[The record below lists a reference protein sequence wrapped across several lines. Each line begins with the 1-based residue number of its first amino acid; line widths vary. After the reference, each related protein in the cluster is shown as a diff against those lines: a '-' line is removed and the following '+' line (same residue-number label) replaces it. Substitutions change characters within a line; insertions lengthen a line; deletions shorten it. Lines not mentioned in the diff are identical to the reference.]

1 MKKISAKKITYSAVC
16 LALAIV
22 LPYITGNI
30 PEIGSMLCPMHIPV
44 LLCGFICG
52 PFYAGAVGFIAPI
65 LKSVISGGMPPMFPM
80 AIAMAFELLAYGA
93 LSGLLNNVLPR
104 KNGYI
109 YLSLVMAM
117 LGGRVIWGIVRFV
130 LATVSAEV
138 FTFEAFLA
146 GAITSAIPGIILHIL
161 LIPVCVMA
169 LRRANLD
176 KTE

>member
-52 PFYAGAVGFIAPI
+52 PFYAGVVGFIAPI
-65 LKSVISGGMPPMFPM
+65 LKSVISGGMPPMFPT

-117 LGGRVIWGIVRFV
+117 LGGRVVWGIVRFI
-130 LATVSAEV
+130 LATVSTEV

-146 GAITSAIPGIILHIL
+146 GAITTAIPGIILHIL

>member
-52 PFYAGAVGFIAPI
+52 PFYAGVVGFIAPI
-65 LKSVISGGMPPMFPM
+65 LKSVISGGMPPMFPT
-80 AIAMAFELLAYGA
+80 AIAMAFELLAYGV

-109 YLSLVMAM
+109 YLSLVIAM
-117 LGGRVIWGIVRFV
+117 LGGRVVWGIVRFV
-130 LATVSAEV
+130 LATVSTEV
-138 FTFEAFLA
+138 FTFNAFIA
-146 GAITSAIPGIILHIL
+146 GAITTAIPGIILHIL

-169 LRRANLD
+169 LRRANID

>member
-65 LKSVISGGMPPMFPM
+65 LKSVISGGMPPMFPT
-80 AIAMAFELLAYGA
+80 AIAMAFELLAYGV

-109 YLSLVMAM
+109 YLSLVIAM
-117 LGGRVIWGIVRFV
+117 LGGRVVWGIVRFI
-130 LATVSAEV
+130 LATVSTEV
-138 FTFEAFLA
+138 FTFEAF
-146 GAITSAIPGIILHIL
+146 
-161 LIPVCVMA
+161 
-169 LRRANLD
+169 
-176 KTE
+176 

>member
-117 LGGRVIWGIVRFV
+117 LGGRVMWGIVRFV

>member
-52 PFYAGAVGFIAPI
+52 PFYAGVVGFIAPI
-65 LKSVISGGMPPMFPM
+65 LKSVISGGMPPMFPT
-80 AIAMAFELLAYGA
+80 AIAMAFELLAYGV

-109 YLSLVMAM
+109 YLSLVIAM
-117 LGGRVIWGIVRFV
+117 LGGRVVWGIVRFI
-130 LATVSAEV
+130 LATVSTEV
-138 FTFEAFLA
+138 FTFNAFIA
-146 GAITSAIPGIILHIL
+146 GAITTAIPGIILHIL

-169 LRRANLD
+169 LRRANID

>member
-117 LGGRVIWGIVRFV
+117 LGGRVMWGIVRFV
-130 LATVSAEV
+130 LATVSTEV

>member
-65 LKSVISGGMPPMFPM
+65 LKSVISGGMPPMFPA

-117 LGGRVIWGIVRFV
+117 LGGRVMWGIVRFV